1 MMNKISIVG
10 AGIMGSGIA
19 QISAQAGYEVVI
31 TDVDQEHLDRGIA
44 QIANTLDRGVQRGF
58 LEESAREKALG
69 LIQTT
74 LDLEE
79 IAQAPFI
86 IETIWE
92 EESAKVELLGKL
104 DKLSAPDTI
113 LASNTSSIPITNL
126 AVSAQQPGR
135 IVGMHFFN
143 PPYAMNLVEVIR
155 GYHTTDEAVAK
166 VVEVSETL
174 GKRPVVIQDSP
185 GFVVNRLVAPFLNE
199 AAMILQE
206 GVATKEDIDECVR
219 LGLNH
224 PMGPFQLMD
233 LIGLDITFHEISSIF
248 ERTGD
253 SKYRP
258 STLLRKMVT
267 AGQLG
272 RKTGSG
278 WYTY

>member
-1 MMNKISIVG
+1 MTNKISIVG

-19 QISAQAGYEVVI
+19 QISAQSGYEVVI

-44 QIANTLDRGVQRGF
+44 QVTNTLDRGVQRGF
-58 LEESAREKALG
+58 LEESAKKEALG
-69 LIQTT
+69 LIRTT

-86 IETIWE
+86 IETILE
-92 EESAKVELLGKL
+92 VESAKVELLAKL

-126 AVSAQQPGR
+126 AVSAEQPGR

-166 VVEVSETL
+166 VVEVSKTL

>member
-1 MMNKISIVG
+1 MTNKIGIVG

-31 TDVDQEHLDRGIA
+31 TDVDQEHIDRGLE
-44 QIANTLDRGVQRGF
+44 QIANTLDRGVKRGF
-58 LEESAREKALG
+58 LEESAMKKALG

-74 LDLEE
+74 LDLED
-79 IAQAPFI
+79 IAHAPFI

-92 EESAKVELLGKL
+92 VESAKVELLEKL
-104 DKLSAPDTI
+104 DKLSAPDAI

-126 AVSAQQPGR
+126 AVNAQHPGR

-155 GYHTTDEAVAK
+155 GYHTTDQAVAK

-258 STLLRKMVT
+258 STLLRKMVI

-272 RKTGSG
+272 RKTGKG
-278 WYTY
+278 WYAY